1 MNNDGAKDGFAIDIT
16 NEICQAVSIPVIASG
31 GAGSANDF
39 VELFTQTEVSAG
51 LAASIF
57 HFNEVSI
64 PDLKNLLKTQ
74 NIPVR

>member
-1 MNNDGAKDGFAIDIT
+1 LEIT
-16 NEICQAVSIPVIASG
+16 NAISQAVSIPVVASG
-31 GAGSANDF
+31 GAGSAYDF

-64 PDLKNLLKTQ
+64 PDLKNFLKTQ
-74 NIPVR
+74 NIPLR

>member
-1 MNNDGAKDGFAIDIT
+1 MRQPT
-16 NEICQAVSIPVIASG
+16 RQQRHRASG

-57 HFNEVSI
+57 HFNEVAI
-64 PDLKNLLKTQ
+64 PDLKTLLKTR